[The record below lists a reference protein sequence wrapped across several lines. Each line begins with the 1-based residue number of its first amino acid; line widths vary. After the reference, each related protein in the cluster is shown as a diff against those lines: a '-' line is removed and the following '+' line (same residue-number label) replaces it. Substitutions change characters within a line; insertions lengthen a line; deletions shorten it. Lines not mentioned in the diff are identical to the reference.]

1 MNLLVTGGLV
11 GGGAARVV
19 AAGVGRETGG
29 GARIP
34 ELAPLPVLPLP
45 NGLKWNQIPVWCNK
59 KLIFKIYCPSRAA
72 TGS

>member
-1 MNLLVTGGLV
+1 MTNLLVTGGLV

-34 ELAPLPVLPLP
+34 ELALLPVLPLP
-45 NGLKWNQIPVWCNK
+45 NGLK
-59 KLIFKIYCPSRAA
+59 
-72 TGS
+72 